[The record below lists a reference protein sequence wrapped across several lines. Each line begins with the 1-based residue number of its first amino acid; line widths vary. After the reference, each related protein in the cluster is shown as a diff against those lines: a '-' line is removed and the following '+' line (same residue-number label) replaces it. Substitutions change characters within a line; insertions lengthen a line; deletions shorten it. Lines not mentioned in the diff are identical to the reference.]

1 MSREPAERSF
11 WFRHSV
17 WPDVAIGCVL
27 LTISLAYFSL
37 TLTHSFDLRDEGFV
51 LFESSRSAAG
61 EVPHRDFDTVYGPGV
76 FLLNGLVL
84 ASFDGNILPIRI
96 LLAFVKAGAVVLTF
110 LMTRLLATRSFAVL
124 GALLSVAYW
133 GRPSWNLNTA
143 YAALYTI
150 PLCMLS
156 VYLLIRALLHDSARG
171 YAAAGLIAGAAILF
185 KQSLGIFNAYGMILA
200 VCAVSA
206 LDGEPAKQRRFETPA
221 ALSLWVVAAIALV
234 IPFSSILSLSDY
246 ALHFLPVHLMM
257 ALVAAAVLFRGGLG
271 LPLSHLAKRL
281 CLLALGLA
289 VMPGLTALV
298 YAYWGSLRDLIF
310 NMFVFSRTLPN
321 YYVAVPIP
329 PFSLALFML
338 GAIASISSGLLLV
351 RGRRRPGVILVT
363 SGIGLMLFARY
374 VVPVGELQTVYGSD
388 FPVEPIIG
396 RDLYALTTLFKVE
409 RLLAGVQAPAIA
421 VAALAFYSSSFFRPH
436 AATRSRA
443 LCVVIPLVLFQ
454 TLMCFQV
461 FPRATYNVW
470 LVQGAL
476 MPLLTLVLFRWYRLG
491 VPAAANVR
499 RKATAA
505 AAVVLLPL
513 WMVAPVVSDVVSM
526 SDAGR
531 RWQPLELPAAGGIEL
546 DEFQFRFGHIGELES
561 LIAFLRAG
569 TPGDSPLFLLTNEA
583 MIQFSS
589 RRAPLFPDRAFH
601 LYLLGW
607 GMLPEEQRR
616 ELDVDAMLRRLAA
629 TPEAIVVFRPDPSS
643 ARLLEGLPGLLD
655 FLTNRYEVFEQIG
668 EYRLLRQ
675 KQR

>member
-1 MSREPAERSF
+1 
-11 WFRHSV
+11 
-17 WPDVAIGCVL
+17 
-27 LTISLAYFSL
+27 
-37 TLTHSFDLRDEGFV
+37 
-51 LFESSRSAAG
+51 
-61 EVPHRDFDTVYGPGV
+61 
-76 FLLNGLVL
+76 
-84 ASFDGNILPIRI
+84 
-96 LLAFVKAGAVVLTF
+96 
-110 LMTRLLATRSFAVL
+110 
-124 GALLSVAYW
+124 
-133 GRPSWNLNTA
+133 
-143 YAALYTI
+143 
-150 PLCMLS
+150 
-156 VYLLIRALLHDSARG
+156 
-171 YAAAGLIAGAAILF
+171 
-185 KQSLGIFNAYGMILA
+185 
-200 VCAVSA
+200 
-206 LDGEPAKQRRFETPA
+206 
-221 ALSLWVVAAIALV
+221 
-234 IPFSSILSLSDY
+234 
-246 ALHFLPVHLMM
+246 
-257 ALVAAAVLFRGGLG
+257 
-271 LPLSHLAKRL
+271 
-281 CLLALGLA
+281 
-289 VMPGLTALV
+289 
-298 YAYWGSLRDLIF
+298 
-310 NMFVFSRTLPN
+310 
-321 YYVAVPIP
+321 
-329 PFSLALFML
+329 
-338 GAIASISSGLLLV
+338 
-351 RGRRRPGVILVT
+351 
-363 SGIGLMLFARY
+363 
-374 VVPVGELQTVYGSD
+374 
-388 FPVEPIIG
+388 VEPIIG

-409 RLLAGVQAPAIA
+409 RLLAGMQAPAIA

-589 RRAPLFPDRAFH
+589 RHAPLFPDRAFH